1 MTSEATTNSAGW
13 QGQERRIAKARSTAV
28 TRPLLFISHRHADQ
42 AIADV
47 LRKFVTDRSG
57 GRIEVFQ
64 SSSADADGP
73 RVGRELHRQ
82 LKEHLWAAG
91 MVVLVYTSP
100 DEDWSY
106 CMWECGVATH
116 PQGPETKVVVLQCCP
131 RAPSVYGEAVRVN
144 AQDPVDIQ
152 KFTNEFLTS
161 PDFFPNYGQAVA
173 PGFLRNGDEVRQAAK
188 DLHDALT
195 EILPSDAEEGEDWAT
210 VPFLRL
216 QLTYAEVDA
225 IRKLGNAEGS
235 RSVQEAA
242 RVTDIND
249 AAKHIFGLGRIE
261 QLAPF
266 SRLVE
271 AWQQGRP
278 DEPTKWVE
286 ELCEQI
292 RVGGHW
298 RLPRFGWQL
307 MRSVDPTDR
316 AKYSPVLSRVRSVP
330 RQRCH
335 QFDIYFSKFDTDE
348 AGAVKIGFV
357 HERQAGPD

>member
-1 MTSEATTNSAGW
+1 MTP
-13 QGQERRIAKARSTAV
+13 V
-28 TRPLLFISHRHADQ
+28 LRPLLFISHRHADQ

-64 SSSADADGP
+64 SSSAYAGGP
-73 RVGRELHRQ
+73 RVGSELHRH
-82 LKEHLWAAG
+82 LKERLWAASV
-91 MVVLVYTSP
+91 VVLVYTSL

-106 CMWECGVATH
+106 CMWECGVASH
-116 PQGPETKVVVLQCCP
+116 PQSPETKIIVFQCGP
-131 RAPSVYGEAVRVN
+131 RSPSVYSESVRVK

-152 KFTNEFLTS
+152 KFAKEFLTS
-161 PDFFPNYGQAVA
+161 RDFFPHLGGPVA
-173 PGFLRNGDEVRQAAK
+173 PGFSEDGDEVRDAARN
-188 DLHDALT
+188 LHAALT
-195 EILPSDAEEGEDWAT
+195 EILPTNVIEAGEDWAT
-210 VPFLRL
+210 VPFLCL

-225 IRKLGNAEGS
+225 IRKLGNREGS
-235 RSVQEAA
+235 RSVEEAA

-249 AAKHIFGLGRIE
+249 EAMRIFGLGRIDP
-261 QLAPF
+261 LAPF

-271 AWQQGRP
+271 AWQRGRP
-278 DEPTKWVE
+278 DEPAKWVE

-298 RLPRFGWQL
+298 ELPRFGWQL
-307 MRSVDPTDR
+307 MQSVALTDR
-316 AKYSPVLSRVRSVP
+316 AKYSPFLSRVRSVP

-348 AGAVKIGFV
+348 EGAVKIGFV
-357 HERQAGPD
+357 HERQAESN